1 MSENDE
7 TIQSKSFDHN
17 WRHMICLHL
26 TEPAFVSQMGK
37 NKILNS
43 SNTFSFNTEL
53 NKAILKF
60 YHSVNSF
67 KIVEPDMYIC
77 ETAFSL

>member
-7 TIQSKSFDHN
+7 TIQSNSFDHN
-17 WRHMICLHL
+17 WRHMICLHF

-67 KIVEPDMYIC
+67 KIVEPYVYLRNSI
-77 ETAFSL
+77 